1 MEPRLSYEDAL
12 GHYEAVRDL
21 KIYLNPKGPN
31 ATINNPDWYVQTD
44 SSLDKLEITGQRKG
58 LRDSIKEKIFGDL
71 KPSQGAPVGI
81 LLAGPPG
88 AGKSTLLK
96 KLFEDENLANPNITG
111 GLKLED
117 FVVIDADNIKTMLL
131 EQASKDGSLD
141 SFIKPASFKA
151 LEDFG
156 VSFSPL
162 EFASLVHEESS
173 MIAKKIQKEA
183 IAGGYNV
190 IFDQVCSNQKK
201 VEDLVEQLSVKGYY
215 VSVVEI
221 HADYNFSEQSAFN
234 RTIHALQDGRSAR
247 YVPTEVVK
255 DMYDEQGFSKVRS
268 SIQNLLDKKMCKVS
282 AYIGCYAQDLRSK
295 LPLKLAKGLRSKDGA
310 MHVENGLQNTRS
322 DGESEKEKALAGVDV
337 SKYLE
342 KMQNTRSDGEPEKE
356 KALAGVDVS
365 KYLEKMK
372 KMLQK
377 QNNTALQGKPQKAT
391 NPVNKNAGSVLKAPT
406 KPSADKPNN
415 IKR

>member
-1 MEPRLSYEDAL
+1 MEKEDAL
-12 GHYEAVRDL
+12 GHYRVMQAHKAD
-21 KIYLNPKGPN
+21 LNPKGPN
-31 ATINNPDWYVQTD
+31 ASINNPDWYTKD
-44 SSLDKLEITGQRKG
+44 PEERGLLSPTPQRKV

-71 KPSQGAPVGI
+71 KPSQGTPVGI

-151 LEDFG
+151 LEDSG

-173 MIAKKIQKEA
+173 IIAKNIQEEA

-190 IFDQVCSNQKK
+190 IFDQVCSNEEKT
-201 VEDLVEQLSVKGYY
+201 EDLVGKLSVKGYY

-234 RTIHALQDGRSAR
+234 RTIHALQDDRSAR

-295 LPLKLAKGLRSKDGA
+295 LPLKLAKGLRSKDGT

-322 DGESEKEKALAGVDV
+322 DGESEKEKALAGVNVRD
-337 SKYLE
+337 YLE

-356 KALAGVDVS
+356 KALAGVNVS

-391 NPVNKNAGSVLKAPT
+391 NPVNKNAGSVLKAPIS

>member
-1 MEPRLSYEDAL
+1 MEKGLSREDAL

-21 KIYLNPKGPN
+21 KIYLNPEGPN
-31 ATINNPDWYVQTD
+31 ASINNPDWYTKD
-44 SSLDKLEITGQRKG
+44 PKERRLLSPTPQRKV

-71 KPSQGAPVGI
+71 KPSQATPVGI

-96 KLFEDENLANPNITG
+96 KLFDDENLANPNITG

-173 MIAKKIQKEA
+173 IIAKDIQKKA
-183 IAGGYNV
+183 VNDGYNV
-190 IFDQVCSNQKK
+190 IFDQVCSNPKK
-201 VEDLVEQLSVKGYY
+201 VDDLVEQLSVKGYY

-221 HADYNFSEQSAFN
+221 HADRNFSEQSAFN

-247 YVPTEVVK
+247 YVPTEVIK

-295 LPLKLAKGLRSKDGA
+295 LPLKLAKGLRSKDGT

-322 DGESEKEKALAGVDV
+322 DGEPEEKAKALAGVDI
-337 SKYLE
+337 SKYL
-342 KMQNTRSDGEPEKE
+342 KN
-356 KALAGVDVS
+356 
-365 KYLEKMK
+365 MK

-406 KPSADKPNN
+406 VKPSADKPNN

>member
-1 MEPRLSYEDAL
+1 MEKEDAL
-12 GHYEAVRDL
+12 GHYEVTRDH
-21 KIYLNPKGPN
+21 KADLNPKGPN
-31 ATINNPDWYVQTD
+31 ATINNPDWYTKESEEGNLVPT
-44 SSLDKLEITGQRKG
+44 LQREV
-58 LRDSIKEKIFGDL
+58 LQDSIKEKIFGDL
-71 KPSQGAPVGI
+71 KPSQGTPVGI

-173 MIAKKIQKEA
+173 IIAEDLRKKA

-201 VEDLVEQLSVKGYY
+201 VEDLVGQLSTEGYY

-221 HADYNFSEQSAFN
+221 HADFKFSEQSAFN

-255 DMYDEQGFSKVRS
+255 DMYDKQGFSKVRS

-295 LPLKLAKGLRSKDGA
+295 LPLELAKGLRSKDGA

-342 KMQNTRSDGEPEKE
+342 KM
-356 KALAGVDVS
+356 
-365 KYLEKMK
+365 K

-377 QNNTALQGKPQKAT
+377 QDNTALQGKPQKAT

-406 KPSADKPNN
+406 SKPSADKPNN

>member
-1 MEPRLSYEDAL
+1 MEKEDAL
-12 GHYEAVRDL
+12 GHYEVTRDH
-21 KIYLNPKGPN
+21 KADLNPKGPN

-173 MIAKKIQKEA
+173 IIAEDLPKKIQKEA

-201 VEDLVEQLSVKGYY
+201 VEDLVGQLSTEGYY

-221 HADYNFSEQSAFN
+221 HADFKFSEQSAFN

-255 DMYDEQGFSKVRS
+255 DMYDKQGFSKVRS

-342 KMQNTRSDGEPEKE
+342 KM
-356 KALAGVDVS
+356 
-365 KYLEKMK
+365 K

-377 QNNTALQGKPQKAT
+377 QDNTALQGKPQKAT

-406 KPSADKPNN
+406 SKPSADKPNN

>member
-1 MEPRLSYEDAL
+1 MEKEDAL
-12 GHYEAVRDL
+12 GHYEVTRDH
-21 KIYLNPKGPN
+21 KADLNPKGPN
-31 ATINNPDWYVQTD
+31 ATINNPDWYTKESEEGNLVPT
-44 SSLDKLEITGQRKG
+44 LQREV
-58 LRDSIKEKIFGDL
+58 LQDSIKEKIFGDL
-71 KPSQGAPVGI
+71 KPSQGTPVGI

-173 MIAKKIQKEA
+173 IIAEDLRKKA

-201 VEDLVEQLSVKGYY
+201 VEDLVGQLSTEGYY

-221 HADYNFSEQSAFN
+221 HADFKFSEQSAFN
-234 RTIHALQDGRSAR
+234 RTIHALQDGMSAR

-255 DMYDEQGFSKVRS
+255 DMYDKQGFSKVRS

-342 KMQNTRSDGEPEKE
+342 KM
-356 KALAGVDVS
+356 
-365 KYLEKMK
+365 K

-377 QNNTALQGKPQKAT
+377 QDNTALQGKPQKAT

-406 KPSADKPNN
+406 SKPSADKPNN

>member
-1 MEPRLSYEDAL
+1 MEKGLSREDAL

-190 IFDQVCSNQKK
+190 IFDQVCSNPKK
-201 VEDLVEQLSVKGYY
+201 VEDLVEELSTEGYY

-221 HADYNFSEQSAFN
+221 HADYNFSEQSAFD

-255 DMYDEQGFSKVRS
+255 DMYDKQGFSKVRS

-322 DGESEKEKALAGVDV
+322 DGESEKEKALAGVNVRD
-337 SKYLE
+337 
-342 KMQNTRSDGEPEKE
+342 
-356 KALAGVDVS
+356 
-365 KYLEKMK
+365 YLEKMK
-372 KMLQK
+372 EMLRK
-377 QNNTALQGKPQKAT
+377 QNNQNNAASQGKSQKAT
-391 NPVNKNAGSVLKAPT
+391 NNVGSVPKAPT
-406 KPSADKPNN
+406 FNPSADKSNN
-415 IKR
+415 FKR

>member
-1 MEPRLSYEDAL
+1 MEKEDAL

-21 KIYLNPKGPN
+21 KIYLNPEGPN
-31 ATINNPDWYVQTD
+31 ASINNPDWYVKNPKG
-44 SSLDKLEITGQRKG
+44 KLESTPQREVLWGSIT
-58 LRDSIKEKIFGDL
+58 EKIFGEL
-71 KPSQGAPVGI
+71 KPSQGTPVGI

-173 MIAKKIQKEA
+173 MIAKAIQEEA

-190 IFDQVCSNQKK
+190 IFDQVCSNPKK
-201 VEDLVEQLSVKGYY
+201 VDDLVEQLAVEGYY

-221 HADYNFSEQSAFN
+221 HADRNFSEQSAFN

-247 YVPTEVVK
+247 YVPTEVIK

-295 LPLKLAKGLRSKDGA
+295 LPLKLAKGLRSKDGT

-322 DGESEKEKALAGVDV
+322 DGKPEEKTKALAGVNVRD
-337 SKYLE
+337 YLE
-342 KMQNTRSDGEPEKE
+342 NMQNTRSDGEPEEKA

-377 QNNTALQGKPQKAT
+377 QDNTALQGKPQKAT

-406 KPSADKPNN
+406 FKPSADKPNN

>member
-1 MEPRLSYEDAL
+1 MNMEKGLSLEDAL
-12 GHYEAVRDL
+12 GHYEVIKDH
-21 KIYLNPKGPN
+21 KSDLNPKGPN
-31 ATINNPDWYVQTD
+31 ATINNPEWYKVTPKGKLKPTGKRK
-44 SSLDKLEITGQRKG
+44 SLRE
-58 LRDSIKEKIFGDL
+58 SIQEKIFNGH
-71 KPSQGAPVGI
+71 KPSESAPVGI

-173 MIAKKIQKEA
+173 MIAKDIQKNA

-190 IFDQVCSNQKK
+190 IFDQVCSDEEKT
-201 VEDLVEQLSVKGYY
+201 EDLVGKLSVKGYY

-221 HADYNFSEQSAFN
+221 HADRNFSEQSAFK

-295 LPLKLAKGLRSKDGA
+295 LPLKLAKGLRSKDGT

-322 DGESEKEKALAGVDV
+322 DGEPEKAEALR
-337 SKYLE
+337 KYLE
-342 KMQNTRSDGEPEKE
+342 N
-356 KALAGVDVS
+356 
-365 KYLEKMK
+365 MK

-377 QNNTALQGKPQKAT
+377 QDNTASQGKSQKAT
-391 NPVNKNAGSVLKAPT
+391 NNVGSVLKTPT
-406 KPSADKPNN
+406 VNPSADKPNN

>member
-1 MEPRLSYEDAL
+1 MNMEKGLSLEDAL

-21 KIYLNPKGPN
+21 KIYLNPEGPN
-31 ATINNPDWYVQTD
+31 ATINNPDWYTKD
-44 SSLDKLEITGQRKG
+44 PKERRLLSPTPQREA
-58 LRDSIKEKIFGDL
+58 LQDSIKEKIFGDL
-71 KPSQGAPVGI
+71 KPSQGTPVGI

-173 MIAKKIQKEA
+173 MIAKDIQKNA

-201 VEDLVEQLSVKGYY
+201 VEDLVEQLSAEGYY

-221 HADYNFSEQSAFN
+221 HADFKFSEQSAFN

-295 LPLKLAKGLRSKDGA
+295 LPLKLAKGLRSKDGT

-322 DGESEKEKALAGVDV
+322 NGESEKEK
-337 SKYLE
+337 YL
-342 KMQNTRSDGEPEKE
+342 KNIQMLP
-356 KALAGVDVS
+356 KA
-365 KYLEKMK
+365 
-372 KMLQK
+372 
-377 QNNTALQGKPQKAT
+377 ALQGKPQKAT
-391 NPVNKNAGSVLKAPT
+391 NPVNKNAGAVLKAPT
-406 KPSADKPNN
+406 VKPSADKPNN

>member
-1 MEPRLSYEDAL
+1 MEPRLSYDDAL

-31 ATINNPDWYVQTD
+31 ATINNPDWYVQAD
-44 SSLDKLEITGQRKG
+44 SSLDKLEPTGQRKN
-58 LRDSIKEKIFGDL
+58 LLKSIKEKIFAGC
-71 KPSQGAPVGI
+71 KPSQASPVGI

-96 KLFEDENLANPNITG
+96 KLFDDENLANPNITG

-173 MIAKKIQKEA
+173 MIAKNIQKNA

-190 IFDQVCSNQKK
+190 IFDQVCSNEEKT
-201 VEDLVEQLSVKGYY
+201 EDLVGKLSAKGYY

-221 HADYNFSEQSAFN
+221 HADRNFSEQSAFD

-247 YVPTEVVK
+247 YVPTEVIK
-255 DMYDEQGFSKVRS
+255 DMYDERGFSKVRS

-295 LPLKLAKGLRSKDGA
+295 LPLKLAKGLRSKDGT

-322 DGESEKEKALAGVDV
+322 DGEPEKLKALAG
-337 SKYLE
+337 YLE
-342 KMQNTRSDGEPEKE
+342 KMRQIQERANPAS
-356 KALAGVDVS
+356 
-365 KYLEKMK
+365 
-372 KMLQK
+372 
-377 QNNTALQGKPQKAT
+377 QGKPQKAT
-391 NPVNKNAGSVLKAPT
+391 NPVNKNAGSVPKAPT
-406 KPSADKPNN
+406 FKPSANKPNN

>member
-1 MEPRLSYEDAL
+1 MEKGLSREDAI
-12 GHYEAVRDL
+12 GHYTVMQDY
-21 KIYLNPKGPN
+21 KSDLNPKGPN
-31 ATINNPDWYVQTD
+31 ATINNPDWYTKESEEGNLVPT
-44 SSLDKLEITGQRKG
+44 LQREA
-58 LRDSIKEKIFGDL
+58 LQDSIKEKIFGDL
-71 KPSQGAPVGI
+71 KPSQATPVGI

-117 FVVIDADNIKTMLL
+117 FVVIDADNVKTMLL

-173 MIAKKIQKEA
+173 MIAEGLRENA

-201 VEDLVEQLSVKGYY
+201 VEDLVEQLSVEGYY

-221 HADYNFSEQSAFN
+221 HADRNFSEQSAFK

-247 YVPTEVVK
+247 YVPTEVIK
-255 DMYDEQGFSKVRS
+255 DMYDKQGFSKVRS

-295 LPLKLAKGLRSKDGA
+295 LPLKLAKGLRSKDGT

-322 DGESEKEKALAGVDV
+322 DGEPEKAEALR
-337 SKYLE
+337 KYLE
-342 KMQNTRSDGEPEKE
+342 N
-356 KALAGVDVS
+356 
-365 KYLEKMK
+365 MK

-377 QNNTALQGKPQKAT
+377 QDNTASQGKSQKAT
-391 NPVNKNAGSVLKAPT
+391 NPVNKNAGAVLKAPT
-406 KPSADKPNN
+406 VKRSADKPNN

>member
-1 MEPRLSYEDAL
+1 MNMEPRLSYEDAV

-31 ATINNPDWYVQTD
+31 ATINNPDWYTKD
-44 SSLDKLEITGQRKG
+44 PKERRLLSPTLQREA
-58 LRDSIKEKIFGDL
+58 LQDSIKERIFGDL
-71 KPSQGAPVGI
+71 KPSQGTPVGI

-173 MIAKKIQKEA
+173 MIAEGLRENA

-201 VEDLVEQLSVKGYY
+201 VEDLVEQLSVEGYY

-221 HADYNFSEQSAFN
+221 HADRNFSEQSAFK

-247 YVPTEVVK
+247 YVPTEVIK
-255 DMYDEQGFSKVRS
+255 DMYDKQGFSKVRS

-295 LPLKLAKGLRSKDGA
+295 LPLKLAKGLRSKDGT

-322 DGESEKEKALAGVDV
+322 DGEPEEKEKALAGVDI
-337 SKYLE
+337 SKYL
-342 KMQNTRSDGEPEKE
+342 KN
-356 KALAGVDVS
+356 
-365 KYLEKMK
+365 MK

-391 NPVNKNAGSVLKAPT
+391 NPVNKNAGSSLKAPT
-406 KPSADKPNN
+406 FKPSADKPNN

>member
-1 MEPRLSYEDAL
+1 MEKEDAV
-12 GHYEAVRDL
+12 GHYEVTQAHKAD
-21 KIYLNPKGPN
+21 LNPEGPN
-31 ATINNPDWYVQTD
+31 ASINNPDWYTKESEEDNLVPTP
-44 SSLDKLEITGQRKG
+44 QREA
-58 LRDSIKEKIFGDL
+58 LQDSIKEKIFGDL
-71 KPSQGAPVGI
+71 KPSQGTPVGI

-173 MIAKKIQKEA
+173 IIAKAIQKKA
-183 IAGGYNV
+183 VNDGYNV

-201 VEDLVEQLSVKGYY
+201 VDDLVEQLSVEGYY

-221 HADYNFSEQSAFN
+221 HADRNFSEQSAFD

-322 DGESEKEKALAGVDV
+322 DGEPEEKA
-337 SKYLE
+337 
-342 KMQNTRSDGEPEKE
+342 

-377 QNNTALQGKPQKAT
+377 QDNAALQGEPQKAT

-406 KPSADKPNN
+406 VKPSADKPNN
-415 IKR
+415 IQR

>member
-1 MEPRLSYEDAL
+1 MEPRLSYDDAL

-31 ATINNPDWYVQTD
+31 ATINNPDWYVQAD
-44 SSLDKLEITGQRKG
+44 SSLDKLEPTGQRKN
-58 LRDSIKEKIFGDL
+58 LLKSIEEKIFAGC
-71 KPSQGAPVGI
+71 KPSQASPVGI

-96 KLFEDENLANPNITG
+96 KLFDDENLANPNITG

-173 MIAKKIQKEA
+173 MIAKNIQKNA

-190 IFDQVCSNQKK
+190 IFDQVCSNEEKT
-201 VEDLVEQLSVKGYY
+201 EDLVGKLSAKGYY

-221 HADYNFSEQSAFN
+221 HADRNFSEQSAFD

-247 YVPTEVVK
+247 YVPTEVIK
-255 DMYDEQGFSKVRS
+255 DMYDERGFSKVRS

-295 LPLKLAKGLRSKDGA
+295 LPLKLAKGLRSKDGT

-322 DGESEKEKALAGVDV
+322 DGEPEKLKALAG
-337 SKYLE
+337 YLE
-342 KMQNTRSDGEPEKE
+342 KMRQIQERANPAS
-356 KALAGVDVS
+356 
-365 KYLEKMK
+365 
-372 KMLQK
+372 
-377 QNNTALQGKPQKAT
+377 QGKPQKAT
-391 NPVNKNAGSVLKAPT
+391 NNAGSVPKAPT
-406 KPSADKPNN
+406 FKPSANKPNN

>member
-1 MEPRLSYEDAL
+1 MEKGLSREDAL
-12 GHYEAVRDL
+12 GHYKAMQDH
-21 KIYLNPKGPN
+21 KSDLNPKGPN
-31 ATINNPDWYVQTD
+31 ATINNPEWYKRT
-44 SSLDKLEITGQRKG
+44 SNNKLKPTGKRKSLRE
-58 LRDSIKEKIFGDL
+58 SIQEKIFNGR
-71 KPSQGAPVGI
+71 KPSESAPVGI

-96 KLFEDENLANPNITG
+96 KLFDDENLANPNITG

-173 MIAKKIQKEA
+173 MIAKAIQEEA

-201 VEDLVEQLSVKGYY
+201 VEDLVEQLSVKSYY

-221 HADYNFSEQSAFN
+221 HADRNFSEQSAFD
-234 RTIHALQDGRSAR
+234 RTLHALQDGRSAR

-255 DMYDEQGFSKVRS
+255 DMYDERGFSKVRS

-295 LPLKLAKGLRSKDGA
+295 LPLKLAKGLRSKDGT

-322 DGESEKEKALAGVDV
+322 DGELEKTKALAGVDI
-337 SKYLE
+337 
-342 KMQNTRSDGEPEKE
+342 
-356 KALAGVDVS
+356 S

-377 QNNTALQGKPQKAT
+377 QNNQDNAASQGKPQKAT
-391 NPVNKNAGSVLKAPT
+391 NNAGSVLKTPT
-406 KPSADKPNN
+406 VKSSADKPNN
-415 IKR
+415 IQR

>member
-1 MEPRLSYEDAL
+1 MEPRLSYDDAL

-31 ATINNPDWYVQTD
+31 ATINNPDWYVHTG
-44 SSLDKLEITGQRKG
+44 SSLDKLEPTGQRKG
-58 LRDSIKEKIFGDL
+58 LWESIEEKILADHE
-71 KPSQGAPVGI
+71 PSQDTPVGI

-117 FVVIDADNIKTMLL
+117 FVVIDADNVKTMLL

-173 MIAKKIQKEA
+173 MIAEDLRQNA

-190 IFDQVCSNQKK
+190 IFDQVCSSTKK
-201 VEDLVEQLSVKGYY
+201 VNGLVEQLSTEGYY

-221 HADYNFSEQSAFN
+221 HADRNFSEQSAFN

-247 YVPTEVVK
+247 YVPTEVIK

-295 LPLKLAKGLRSKDGA
+295 LPLKLAKGLRSKDGT
-310 MHVENGLQNTRS
+310 MHVENGLQNI
-322 DGESEKEKALAGVDV
+322 
-337 SKYLE
+337 
-342 KMQNTRSDGEPEKE
+342 RSDGEPEKAE
-356 KALAGVDVS
+356 ALR
-365 KYLEKMK
+365 KYLENMK

-377 QNNTALQGKPQKAT
+377 QDNTASQGKPQKDT

-406 KPSADKPNN
+406 SKPSADKSNN

>member
-1 MEPRLSYEDAL
+1 M
-12 GHYEAVRDL
+12 
-21 KIYLNPKGPN
+21 
-31 ATINNPDWYVQTD
+31 
-44 SSLDKLEITGQRKG
+44 
-58 LRDSIKEKIFGDL
+58 
-71 KPSQGAPVGI
+71 VG
-81 LLAGPPG
+81 
-88 AGKSTLLK
+88 
-96 KLFEDENLANPNITG
+96 
-111 GLKLED
+111 
-117 FVVIDADNIKTMLL
+117 
-131 EQASKDGSLD
+131 
-141 SFIKPASFKA
+141 
-151 LEDFG
+151 
-156 VSFSPL
+156 
-162 EFASLVHEESS
+162 
-173 MIAKKIQKEA
+173 
-183 IAGGYNV
+183 
-190 IFDQVCSNQKK
+190 
-201 VEDLVEQLSVKGYY
+201 QLSTEGYY

-221 HADYNFSEQSAFN
+221 HADFKFSEQSAFN

-255 DMYDEQGFSKVRS
+255 DMYDKQGFSKVRS

-342 KMQNTRSDGEPEKE
+342 KM
-356 KALAGVDVS
+356 
-365 KYLEKMK
+365 K

-377 QNNTALQGKPQKAT
+377 QDNTALQGKPQKAT

-406 KPSADKPNN
+406 SKPSADKPNN

>member
-1 MEPRLSYEDAL
+1 MEKGLSRKDAVA
-12 GHYEAVRDL
+12 HYNATRDH
-21 KIYLNPKGPN
+21 KSDLNPKGPN
-31 ATINNPDWYVQTD
+31 ATINNPDWYTKNQKG
-44 SSLDKLEITGQRKG
+44 KLEPTPQRQV
-58 LRDSIKEKIFGDL
+58 LRDSITEKIFGEL
-71 KPSQGAPVGI
+71 KPSQGTPVGI

-117 FVVIDADNIKTMLL
+117 FVVIDADNVKTMLL

-173 MIAKKIQKEA
+173 MIAHDLRQNA

-190 IFDQVCSNQKK
+190 IFDQVCSNPKK
-201 VEDLVEQLSVKGYY
+201 VDDLVEQLSTKGYY

-221 HADYNFSEQSAFN
+221 HADRNFSEQSAFN

-247 YVPTEVVK
+247 YVPTEAIK
-255 DMYDEQGFSKVRS
+255 DMYDERGFSKVRS

-295 LPLKLAKGLRSKDGA
+295 LPLKLAKGLRSKDGT

-322 DGESEKEKALAGVDV
+322 DGELEKEK
-337 SKYLE
+337 YL
-342 KMQNTRSDGEPEKE
+342 KNIQMLP
-356 KALAGVDVS
+356 KA
-365 KYLEKMK
+365 
-372 KMLQK
+372 
-377 QNNTALQGKPQKAT
+377 ALQGKPQKDT

-406 KPSADKPNN
+406 SKPSADKSNN

>member
-1 MEPRLSYEDAL
+1 MEKGLSLEDAL

-21 KIYLNPKGPN
+21 KIYLNPEGPN
-31 ATINNPDWYVQTD
+31 ASINNPDWYTKD
-44 SSLDKLEITGQRKG
+44 PKERELLSPTPQRKV

-71 KPSQGAPVGI
+71 KPSQGTPVGI

-173 MIAKKIQKEA
+173 MIAKDIQKNA

-190 IFDQVCSNQKK
+190 IFDQVCSNPKK
-201 VEDLVEQLSVKGYY
+201 VDDLVEQLSAEGYY

-221 HADYNFSEQSAFN
+221 HADFKFSEQSAFN

-247 YVPTEVVK
+247 YVPTEVIK
-255 DMYDEQGFSKVRS
+255 DMYDERGFSKVRS

-295 LPLKLAKGLRSKDGA
+295 LPLKLAKGLRSKDGT

-322 DGESEKEKALAGVDV
+322 DGELEKEK
-337 SKYLE
+337 YL
-342 KMQNTRSDGEPEKE
+342 KNIQMLP
-356 KALAGVDVS
+356 KA
-365 KYLEKMK
+365 
-372 KMLQK
+372 
-377 QNNTALQGKPQKAT
+377 ALQGKPQKAT
-391 NPVNKNAGSVLKAPT
+391 NNVGSVPKAPT
-406 KPSADKPNN
+406 FKPPANKPNN

>member
-1 MEPRLSYEDAL
+1 MEKGLSREDAL
-12 GHYEAVRDL
+12 GHYRVMQDY
-21 KIYLNPKGPN
+21 KSDLNPKGPN
-31 ATINNPDWYVQTD
+31 ATINNPEWYKRT
-44 SSLDKLEITGQRKG
+44 SNNKLKPTGKRKSLRE
-58 LRDSIKEKIFGDL
+58 SIQEKIFNGR
-71 KPSQGAPVGI
+71 KSSQGTPVGI

-173 MIAKKIQKEA
+173 IIAKDIQKEA

-190 IFDQVCSNQKK
+190 IFDQVCSDEEKT
-201 VEDLVEQLSVKGYY
+201 EDLVGQLSVKGYY

-221 HADYNFSEQSAFN
+221 HADRNFSEQSAFD
-234 RTIHALQDGRSAR
+234 RTLHALQDGRSAR

-255 DMYDEQGFSKVRS
+255 DMYDERGFSKVRS

-322 DGESEKEKALAGVDV
+322 DGE
-337 SKYLE
+337 LE
-342 KMQNTRSDGEPEKE
+342 KT

-377 QNNTALQGKPQKAT
+377 QDNTASQGKSQKAT

-415 IKR
+415 IQR

>member
-1 MEPRLSYEDAL
+1 MEKEYAV
-12 GHYEAVRDL
+12 GHYKVTQAHKSD
-21 KIYLNPKGPN
+21 LNPKGPN
-31 ATINNPDWYVQTD
+31 ATINNPDWYTKDPEEENLVPT
-44 SSLDKLEITGQRKG
+44 LQREA
-58 LRDSIKEKIFGDL
+58 LQDSIKEKIFGDL
-71 KPSQGAPVGI
+71 KPSQGTPVGI

-173 MIAKKIQKEA
+173 MIAEGLRKNA
-183 IAGGYNV
+183 IADGYNV
-190 IFDQVCSNQKK
+190 IFDQVCSDEEKT
-201 VEDLVEQLSVKGYY
+201 EDLVGQLSIKGYY

-221 HADYNFSEQSAFN
+221 HADRNFSEQSAFD

-255 DMYDEQGFSKVRS
+255 NMYDKQGFSKVRS

-295 LPLKLAKGLRSKDGA
+295 LPLKLAKGLRSKDGT

-322 DGESEKEKALAGVDV
+322 DGEPEEKAKALAGVDV
-337 SKYLE
+337 SKYL
-342 KMQNTRSDGEPEKE
+342 KN
-356 KALAGVDVS
+356 
-365 KYLEKMK
+365 MK

-377 QNNTALQGKPQKAT
+377 QDNTALQGKPQKAT
-391 NPVNKNAGSVLKAPT
+391 NPVNKNAGSSLKAPT
-406 KPSADKPNN
+406 FKPSADKPNN

>member
-1 MEPRLSYEDAL
+1 MEKGLSRKDAL
-12 GHYEAVRDL
+12 GHYEAMRDH
-21 KIYLNPKGPN
+21 KIDLNPKGPN
-31 ATINNPDWYVQTD
+31 ATINNPEWYTVSQKG
-44 SSLDKLEITGQRKG
+44 KLKTKPQRKA
-58 LRDSIKEKIFGDL
+58 LHKLIKKNIFDGH
-71 KPSQGAPVGI
+71 KPNESTPVGI

-111 GLKLED
+111 GLKFED
-117 FVVIDADNIKTMLL
+117 FVVIDADNVKTMLL

-173 MIAKKIQKEA
+173 MIAEELRQNA

-201 VEDLVEQLSVKGYY
+201 VEGLVEQLSVEGYY

-221 HADYNFSEQSAFN
+221 HADFNFSEQSAFN

-255 DMYDEQGFSKVRS
+255 DMYDKQGFSKVRS

-322 DGESEKEKALAGVDV
+322 DGESEKEKDLAGVNVRD
-337 SKYLE
+337 
-342 KMQNTRSDGEPEKE
+342 
-356 KALAGVDVS
+356 
-365 KYLEKMK
+365 YLEKMK

-377 QNNTALQGKPQKAT
+377 QNNQDNAASQGKSQKAT
-391 NPVNKNAGSVLKAPT
+391 NNVGSVLKTPT
-406 KPSADKPNN
+406 VKSSADKPNN

>member
-1 MEPRLSYEDAL
+1 MEPRLSYEDAV
-12 GHYEAVRDL
+12 GHYEVTRDH
-21 KIYLNPKGPN
+21 KSDLNPKGPN
-31 ATINNPDWYVQTD
+31 ATINNPDWYTKD
-44 SSLDKLEITGQRKG
+44 PKERRLLSPTLQREA
-58 LRDSIKEKIFGDL
+58 LQDSIKERIFGDL
-71 KPSQGAPVGI
+71 KPSQGTPVGI

-173 MIAKKIQKEA
+173 MIAEGLRENA

-201 VEDLVEQLSVKGYY
+201 VEDLVEQLSVEGYY

-221 HADYNFSEQSAFN
+221 HADRNFSEQSAFD

-255 DMYDEQGFSKVRS
+255 DMYDKQGFSKVRS

-295 LPLKLAKGLRSKDGA
+295 LPLKLAKGLRSKDGT

-322 DGESEKEKALAGVDV
+322 DGEPEEKA
-337 SKYLE
+337 
-342 KMQNTRSDGEPEKE
+342 

-377 QNNTALQGKPQKAT
+377 QDNTALQGEPQKAS
-391 NPVNKNAGSVLKAPT
+391 NPVNKNAGPVFKAPT
-406 KPSADKPNN
+406 KPSVDKPNN